1 MPRSLVIDTDTG
13 SDDAVALLMAARI
26 PAAEVRAVTTVA
38 GNVPLDQA
46 TRNAL
51 VTLEVAGVPDVPVY
65 AGLAKPLWRDL
76 STARQVHGQDGM
88 SDTSLPAP
96 TRTPSA
102 THAVDALRQIAAQ
115 EPGRHLLVTLG
126 PLSNIAT
133 ALLLQPDLL
142 TRFAGVVSMA
152 GAFDGV
158 GNVHAVGEYNV
169 WADPEAAELVIEAP
183 GLVTFV
189 GWDIARRYA
198 VIKPEDQETLRGL
211 GPLGRFAVDINRCL
225 DAFARTQSG
234 LPGFDLPDPITM
246 AVAIDDRVALE
257 REHVH
262 VDIGTDD
269 TGRGGTFVD
278 RRLGAEPNAV
288 VVSRADEVR
297 FKQMLTEA
305 CTEGGSDEPG

>member
-96 TRTPSA
+96 TRTP
-102 THAVDALRQIAAQ
+102 
-115 EPGRHLLVTLG
+115 
-126 PLSNIAT
+126 
-133 ALLLQPDLL
+133 
-142 TRFAGVVSMA
+142 
-152 GAFDGV
+152 
-158 GNVHAVGEYNV
+158 
-169 WADPEAAELVIEAP
+169 

-189 GWDIARRYA
+189 GWDRARRYA

-225 DAFARTQSG
+225 DALARTQSG